1 MNAPTHRARRPVHLV
16 ARSRGAVRAALLAA
30 TMLFGAGTSHA
41 ADLQVAATGLQ
52 FPEGPV
58 FVGNVL
64 YFVDYSA
71 SSVLRLVGGKVERAW
86 HQEGCGANG
95 LAPVPGGLLVACYEN
110 GTVVRIS
117 LDGRVEETVRS
128 DDNGRPFLYPNDL
141 APDAR
146 GGVYFTGSGSESTLG
161 KVYYRSSDGRVREVA
176 ANIHYANG
184 IAVAPD
190 GRTLYLAESAA
201 NRLLAFP
208 ISADGRLGPQREF
221 VKLADILSVSGEH
234 AFTPDGVRVDRD
246 GNLFVGLYRGGGIAV
261 ISRDAR
267 LLKYVKL
274 PGAHHANL
282 ALSPDRRTIFVTS
295 ADDQPDGS
303 YRGEL
308 LAVPNP
314 IGQ

>member
-1 MNAPTHRARRPVHLV
+1 MSPPTRRARRPFGSI
-16 ARSRGAVRAALLAA
+16 ARSRGAVGALLAA
-30 TMLFGAGTSHA
+30 ALLLGAGASHA
-41 ADLQVAATGLQ
+41 ADFQVAATGLQ

-64 YFVDYSA
+64 YFVDYST
-71 SSVLRLVGGKVERAW
+71 SSVSRLVAGKVERVW
-86 HQEGCGANG
+86 HQDGCGANG
-95 LAPVPGGLLVACYEN
+95 LVSVQGGLLVACYEN
-110 GTVVRIS
+110 GSVVRIT
-117 LDGRVEETVRS
+117 LDGKTEETVRA
-128 DDNGRPFLYPNDL
+128 DDRGQPFLCPNDL
-141 APDAR
+141 ATDAR
-146 GGVYFTGSGSESTLG
+146 GGVYFSASGSESALG

-184 IAVAPD
+184 LAVAPD
-190 GRTLYLAESAA
+190 GKTLYLAESTA

-221 VKLADILSVSGEH
+221 VKLGDILPVPGEH
-234 AFTPDGVRVDRD
+234 AFTPDGVRIDGD
-246 GNLFVGLYRGGGIAV
+246 GNLFVGLYRGRGIAV
-261 ISRDAR
+261 ISREAK

-295 ADDQPDGS
+295 ADDRPDGS
-303 YRGEL
+303 YSGEL

>member
-1 MNAPTHRARRPVHLV
+1 MNAFTSRTGRPFSLIALSHGTAR
-16 ARSRGAVRAALLAA
+16 ALLAA
-30 TMLFGAGTSHA
+30 NFLLGAGTSHA
-41 ADLQVAATGLQ
+41 ADFQVAATGLQ

-58 FVGNVL
+58 FAGNVL

-71 SSVLRLVGGKVERAW
+71 SSVSRLVGGRVERVW
-86 HQEGCGANG
+86 HQDGCGANG
-95 LAPVPGGLLVACYEN
+95 LVPVPGGLLVACYEN

-117 LDGRVEETVRS
+117 LDGKTEETVS
-128 DDNGRPFLYPNDL
+128 TDDSGQAFVCPNDL
-141 APDAR
+141 ASDAR
-146 GGVYFTGSGSESTLG
+146 GGVYFSASGSESTLG
-161 KVYYRSSDGRVREVA
+161 KVYYRNADGHVREVA
-176 ANIHYANG
+176 AKIHYSNG
-184 IAVAPD
+184 LAVAPD
-190 GRTLYLAESAA
+190 GKTLYLAESEA
-201 NRLLAFP
+201 NRLLAFA

-221 VKLADILSVSGEH
+221 VKLADILSVPEEH
-234 AFTPDGVRVDRD
+234 TFTPDGVRIDRD
-246 GNLFVGLYRGGGIAV
+246 GNLFVGLFRGGGIAV

-295 ADDQPDGS
+295 ADDRPDGS

-314 IGQ
+314 IGP